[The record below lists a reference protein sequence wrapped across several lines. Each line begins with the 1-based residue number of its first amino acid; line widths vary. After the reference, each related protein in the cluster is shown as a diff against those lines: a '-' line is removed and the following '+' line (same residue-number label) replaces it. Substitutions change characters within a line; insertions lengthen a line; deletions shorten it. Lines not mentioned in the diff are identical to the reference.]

1 MPQNK
6 KPFAQWPAE
15 LSGPRLAVYALLLA
29 GIFAV
34 GYATLRFGLAG
45 AAVACLPMAA
55 CVTIVAVYRPG
66 WAMLGLFTINYFIM
80 ALRHW
85 VSFPIGLILDAAILF
100 NFAVL
105 LFRTLYGGVEWS
117 RARNGLTLA
126 ALLWL
131 IYCVLELT
139 NPNAAAFGVA
149 MTAIR
154 SYALYFLLIVILTAV
169 SFDRYKYL
177 PALLG
182 LWSVLTLLAV
192 GKACIQKFIGFSP
205 AEINWLFYEGGR
217 TTHLLST
224 GVRYFSFFSDAA
236 NFGSSMGLSMVV
248 LSIASLYYRNP
259 WMRLYMV
266 AVAAAA
272 CYGMLISG
280 TRSALAVPFA
290 GYALFIVMSRRVK
303 IILTGAVL
311 LLGVFLFLNYTTI
324 GQGNAVIRR
333 ARSAFNLQDKSFV
346 LRMENQA
353 KLRTIMRDKPFGAGL
368 GHGGGKALAYAPE
381 AETSQIPTDS
391 WFVMV
396 WVETGIVGLLLHLAV
411 LCYAIGRGVFLVMY
425 RLRDSRVKGFTA
437 ALTAGIFGVAVASY
451 ANEIFGQIPNG
462 AMMYVFMALIFLS
475 PRFDRELA
483 RTDEAPAAQISGKA

>member
-1 MPQNK
+1 MTRIR
-6 KPFAQWPAE
+6 KPLEQWAAD
-15 LSGPRLAVYALLLA
+15 LSLPRLVVYGLLLA

-34 GYATLRFGLAG
+34 GYAVLRFGIAG
-45 AAVACLPMAA
+45 AAVACLPLLA
-55 CVTIVAVYRPG
+55 CVTLVAVYRPA
-66 WAMLGLFTINYFIM
+66 WAMLGLFVINYFIM
-80 ALRHW
+80 AARHW
-85 VSFPIGLILDAAILF
+85 IPFPIGLILDAAILF

-117 RARNGLTLA
+117 RIRNGLTLA

-131 IYCVLELT
+131 VYCVLELT
-139 NPNAAAFGVA
+139 NPNAAAFGVS

-169 SFDRYKYL
+169 SFDRFKYL
-177 PALLG
+177 PALLVV
-182 LWSVLTLLAV
+182 WSVLTLLAV
-192 GKACIQKFIGFSP
+192 GKACIQKFVGFSP

-248 LSIASLYYRNP
+248 LSIAALYFRNP
-259 WMRLYMV
+259 WMCFYML

-290 GYALFIVMSRRVK
+290 GYALFILMARRIK
-303 IILTGAVL
+303 IIATGIVL

-324 GQGNAVIRR
+324 GQGNPIIRR
-333 ARSAFNLQDKSFV
+333 ARSAFNLQDKSFL

-381 AETSQIPTDS
+381 AETSQVPTDS

-411 LCYAIGRGVFLVMY
+411 LCYAIGRGIFLVML
-425 RLRDSRVKGFTA
+425 RLRDPRVRGFTA
-437 ALTAGIFGVAVASY
+437 ALTAGVFGVAVASY

-462 AMMYVFMALIFLS
+462 AMMYVFMTLIFLS
-475 PRFDRELA
+475 PRFDRELSQPEPQTPT
-483 RTDEAPAAQISGKA
+483 RS

>member
-1 MPQNK
+1 MPLNK
-6 KPFAQWPAE
+6 QPFSQWPAE
-15 LSGPRLAVYALLLA
+15 LSVPRLAVYGLLLA

-45 AAVACLPMAA
+45 AAVACLPMVA

-105 LFRTLYGGVEWS
+105 LFRTLYGGVGWS

-224 GVRYFSFFSDAA
+224 GVR
-236 NFGSSMGLSMVV
+236 
-248 LSIASLYYRNP
+248 
-259 WMRLYMV
+259 
-266 AVAAAA
+266 
-272 CYGMLISG
+272 
-280 TRSALAVPFA
+280 
-290 GYALFIVMSRRVK
+290 
-303 IILTGAVL
+303 
-311 LLGVFLFLNYTTI
+311 
-324 GQGNAVIRR
+324 
-333 ARSAFNLQDKSFV
+333 
-346 LRMENQA
+346 
-353 KLRTIMRDKPFGAGL
+353 
-368 GHGGGKALAYAPE
+368 
-381 AETSQIPTDS
+381 
-391 WFVMV
+391 
-396 WVETGIVGLLLHLAV
+396 
-411 LCYAIGRGVFLVMY
+411 
-425 RLRDSRVKGFTA
+425 
-437 ALTAGIFGVAVASY
+437 
-451 ANEIFGQIPNG
+451 
-462 AMMYVFMALIFLS
+462 
-475 PRFDRELA
+475 
-483 RTDEAPAAQISGKA
+483 

>member
-1 MPQNK
+1 MPLNK
-6 KPFAQWPAE
+6 QPFSQWPAE
-15 LSGPRLAVYALLLA
+15 LSVPRLAVYGLLLA

-45 AAVACLPMAA
+45 AAVACLPMVA

-105 LFRTLYGGVEWS
+105 LFRTLYGGVGWS

-411 LCYAIGRGVFLVMY
+411 LCYAVGRGGLSGHVPPAGLPRQRVH
-425 RLRDSRVKGFTA
+425 RSPDSRHLRRGRR
-437 ALTAGIFGVAVASY
+437 LLC
-451 ANEIFGQIPNG
+451 Q
-462 AMMYVFMALIFLS
+462 
-475 PRFDRELA
+475 
-483 RTDEAPAAQISGKA
+483 

>member
-1 MPQNK
+1 MPRIKQ
-6 KPFAQWPAE
+6 PLAQWAAE
-15 LSGPRLAVYALLLA
+15 LSVPRLAIYGLLLA
-29 GIFAV
+29 GVFAV
-34 GYATLRFGLAG
+34 YYATLRYGLAG
-45 AAVACLPMAA
+45 AAVACLPMLG
-55 CVTIVAVYRPG
+55 CVTIVAFYRPA
-66 WAMLGLFTINYFIM
+66 WAMLGLFVINYFIM
-80 ALRHW
+80 AVRHW
-85 VSFPIGLILDAAILF
+85 IPFPIGLILDAAILF
-100 NFAVL
+100 NFSVL
-105 LFRTLYGGVEWS
+105 LFRTIYGGVEWS

-139 NPNAAAFGVA
+139 NPNAAAFSVA

-154 SYALYFLLIVILTAV
+154 SYALYFLLIVVLTSV

-177 PALLG
+177 PMLLG

-205 AEINWLFYEGGR
+205 AEINWLFFEGGR
-217 TTHLLST
+217 TTHLLAT

-248 LSIASLYYRNP
+248 LSISALYYRNP
-259 WMRLYMV
+259 WMRLYMLS
-266 AVAAAA
+266 VAAAA

-290 GYALFIVMSRRVK
+290 GYALFIIMSRRIK
-303 IILTGAVL
+303 IILTGIVL
-311 LLGVFLFLNYTTI
+311 LAGVFLFLNFTTI
-324 GQGNAVIRR
+324 GQGNPLIRR

-381 AETSQIPTDS
+381 ADTSQVPTDS

-411 LCYAIGRGVFLVMY
+411 LCYAIGRGVFLVML
-425 RLRDSRVKGFTA
+425 RLRDPRVKGFTA
-437 ALTAGIFGVAVASY
+437 ALTAGVFGVAVASY

-462 AMMYVFMALIFLS
+462 AMMYVFMTLIFLS
-475 PRFDRELA
+475 PRFDRELTGGN
-483 RTDEAPAAQISGKA
+483 RTPDAQPSCKA